1 MASEAQTNA
10 NRVNSQKSTGPRT
23 PEGKAVV
30 SQNAVKHGLFADETV
45 INGEDQARFDLHH
58 DAMVG
63 EMWPVGVMESML
75 AERIV
80 SLSWRLQRTE
90 RMQNQA
96 IDEMIK
102 ELKPSPLQLYA
113 QSTIPKFLR
122 ESEEDMKAPEPRLA
136 LGRVAK
142 KDWANNRVLER
153 LMMYERRI
161 ESSMFRT
168 MNKLKQL
175 QVMRRMEK
183 PAEEEMPAETL
194 ATTNPKA
201 CLKKQTQFAS
211 AMEDAKAYARK
222 DYDDKPRCGVTENK
236 ANSKP
241 NNANLMP
248 ARPFRDSDGSEKRR
262 MVESRGDLC
271 CQPREK
277 SCSCDTKTERSRGLH
292 NLGAKQAT
300 TCRFP

>member
-1 MASEAQTNA
+1 MATKAQTSA
-10 NRVNSQKSTGPRT
+10 NRVNSQKSTGPQT

-45 INGEDQARFDLHH
+45 INGEDQAAFDLRRE
-58 DAMVG
+58 AMLG

-96 IDEMIK
+96 IDEMIR

-113 QSTIPKFLR
+113 RSTIPAFLR
-122 ESEEDMKAPEPRLA
+122 DSEEDMKAPEPRLA

-142 KDWANNRVLER
+142 KDWANNRVLDR

-161 ESSMFRT
+161 ESSMYKT

-175 QVMRRMEK
+175 QVMRRIEK
-183 PAEEEMPAETL
+183 EGAAEKQSATQMSPAADHR
-194 ATTNPKA
+194 AGV
-201 CLKKQTQFAS
+201 KKQSQFTPALMGTTS
-211 AMEDAKAYARK
+211 YGRK
-222 DYDDKPRCGVTENK
+222 DYENKCRPDSEENK
-236 ANSKP
+236 ANQSQSAEPTRKG
-241 NNANLMP
+241 AH
-248 ARPFRDSDGSEKRR
+248 EKR
-262 MVESRGDLC
+262 
-271 CQPREK
+271 K
-277 SCSCDTKTERSRGLH
+277 IERAIRPIAG
-292 NLGAKQAT
+292 
-300 TCRFP
+300 